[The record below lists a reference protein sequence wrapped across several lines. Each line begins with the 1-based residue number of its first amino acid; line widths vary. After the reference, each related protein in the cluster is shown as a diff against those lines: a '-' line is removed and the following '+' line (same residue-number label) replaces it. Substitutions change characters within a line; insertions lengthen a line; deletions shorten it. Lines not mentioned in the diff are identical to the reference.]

1 MPTALSSA
9 ESLAPVRTD
18 GLLAEAGRA
27 LADVRHLMWFRGV
40 AVRRRGRTRLLGTLA
55 LLLTL
60 AAAVVPAYLPASVRT
75 DSRVLDVYVV
85 LPTAFAGLLLLSI
98 ISGIASGGGRE
109 LLARDHGVAYPV
121 SPTTDHL
128 GALLL
133 APLNV
138 AWIVQAWTLLGAT
151 AYAVGPRGLWG
162 AQIIVL
168 LWIVLATSGA
178 QALAW
183 AVEAVRRTAHGEWIV
198 RGLTAL
204 GGLFAGWLILTAN
217 IGTVL
222 DALPTDDLLLVT
234 VAVANERYGQFVAGA
249 ALLLALIPALVAL
262 GAVAAHLAAR
272 RTPRDELRI
281 ESGIRS
287 ARPQSRSDLAVLL
300 RIDRA
305 SVWRVVPMRRGMT
318 VLAVGPG
325 LVAIAGSLD
334 WPSLA
339 MLPGLVVSGATLL
352 FGVNVW
358 CLEGRGI
365 LWKESVPIDP
375 GTVWDARFLVLMEW
389 LLVSSAITLVLG
401 ALRAGVPSVP
411 EAAAIL
417 CTWLV
422 VTMQVLSA
430 SMRWSAARP
439 FSVDL
444 RSARATPAPPGVMVG
459 YSARLA
465 TVTTVMGLIFSGTAR
480 LPVWEVSV
488 LVAIPFLCVSGWRIL
503 RVRRA
508 WLDPVQRVRIVSVV
522 AG

>member
-9 ESLAPVRTD
+9 EAPPRTA
-18 GLLAEAGRA
+18 GLVAEARRA
-27 LADVRHLMWFRGV
+27 IVDIRHLLWFRTV
-40 AVRRRGRTRLLGTLA
+40 AVRRRGRTRLILGIVT
-55 LLLTL
+55 LLTL
-60 AAAVVPAYLPASVRT
+60 AAAVGPAYLPDSVRT
-75 DSRVLDVYVV
+75 DERVLDVFVV
-85 LPTAFAGLLLLSI
+85 LPTAFVGLLFLSV
-98 ISGIASGGGRE
+98 ISGVASGGGRE
-109 LLARDHGVAYPV
+109 LLSRDHGVAYAV

-138 AWIVQAWTLLGAT
+138 AWIIQAWTLLGAM
-151 AYAVGPRGLWG
+151 AYAVGPSGLWG
-162 AQIIVL
+162 AQLVVL
-168 LWIVLATSGA
+168 LWIVVATTAA

-183 AVEAVRRTAHGEWIV
+183 AVESVRRTAHGEWIV
-198 RGLTAL
+198 RGVTAL
-204 GGLFAGWLILTAN
+204 GGLLTAWLILTEN
-217 IGTVL
+217 VGNLL
-222 DALPTDDLLLVT
+222 DALPADELLLVALGPAGGQWVRFGVG
-234 VAVANERYGQFVAGA
+234 VAILVAI
-249 ALLLALIPALVAL
+249 IPVLVAL
-262 GAVAAHLAAR
+262 GAVAAHRAAR

-287 ARPQSRSDLAVLL
+287 ARPEPRSDLAALL

-334 WPSLA
+334 WASLTL
-339 MLPGLVVSGATLL
+339 LPGLVVSGAALL

-365 LWKESVPIDP
+365 LWKESLPIDP
-375 GTVWDARFLVLMEW
+375 GTVWDARVLVLLEW
-389 LLVSSAITLVLG
+389 LLASSAITLLLG
-401 ALRAGVPSVP
+401 ALRAGVPSGA
-411 EAAAIL
+411 ELAAIL
-417 CTWLV
+417 CTWSV
-422 VTMQVLSA
+422 VTLQVVSA

-465 TVTTVMGLIFSGTAR
+465 LVTTLVGMIFSGLAR
-480 LPVWEVSV
+480 LPVWEAAV
-488 LVAIPFLCVSGWRIL
+488 LVAMPFWFVSCWRIL
-503 RVRRA
+503 RQRRA
-508 WLDPVQRVRIVSVV
+508 WLDPVQRVRIVSIV